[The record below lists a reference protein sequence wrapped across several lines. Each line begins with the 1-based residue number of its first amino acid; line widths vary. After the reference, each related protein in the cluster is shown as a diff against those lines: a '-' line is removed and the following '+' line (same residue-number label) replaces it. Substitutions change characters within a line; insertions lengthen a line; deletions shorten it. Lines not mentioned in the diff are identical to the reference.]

1 MPRVVGVHGIAQQ
14 FNGPNVLRTEWLP
27 ALRDGLWLAGV
38 KFPQDDDLVCAFYG
52 DLFRPPGKKAV
63 GIPPY
68 DANDVKD
75 DWEQELLEAW
85 WREAAAVEKSVPG
98 PEAQNKAVRTPR
110 FVQHALDALSGSRI
124 FAGIAERAFIFD
136 LKQVRSYLHDQ
147 AIRQVVRERVE
158 QAVDPETRVMVGH
171 SLGTVVAYEVLC
183 AHPEW
188 PVRTLVTLGSPLGIR
203 NLIFDLLE
211 PAPQNG
217 IGAWP
222 GSVQRWIN
230 IADGGDIVALVKDL
244 RPRFGEKVESH
255 LIYNGATNGAT
266 AHDIKAYL
274 TAKETG
280 NAIATGLR

>member
-1 MPRVVGVHGIAQQ
+1 MPSVVGVHGIAQQ
-14 FNGPNVLRTEWLP
+14 FKGPNVLRTEWLP

-38 KFPQDDDLVCAFYG
+38 NFRQDDDLMCAFYG
-52 DLFRPPGKKAV
+52 DLFRQPGTKTV
-63 GIPPY
+63 GIPHY
-68 DANDVKD
+68 DTNDVTD
-75 DWEQELLEAW
+75 DWEKELLDAW
-85 WREAAAVEKSVPG
+85 WREAAAVVEKGVPS
-98 PEAQNKAVRTPR
+98 PEAETKAIRTPR
-110 FVQHALDALSGSRI
+110 FVQRALNALSGSRF
-124 FAGIAERAFIFD
+124 FAGIAERALIFD

-147 AIRQVVRERVE
+147 AIRQAVRERVE

-171 SLGTVVAYEVLC
+171 SLGSVVAYEVLC

-211 PAPQNG
+211 PAPQTG

-230 IADGGDIVALVKDL
+230 IADGGDVVALVKDL
-244 RPRFGEKVESH
+244 RPSFGVNVENH
-255 LIYNGATNGAT
+255 LIYNGAT
-266 AHDIKAYL
+266 AHDILPYL

-280 NAIATGLR
+280 GAIATGLR